1 MFRFSLLLV
10 LSIQLL
16 HSAYSQSTTATG
28 VYGQLGSFTANSGNN
43 PSISSTSLQVPTG
56 LTLDSSENL
65 YVADTG
71 NNRVLYYLKGS
82 MTATRVYGQ
91 GGSFTTNTVNNGGVT
106 ANSLGGPTDIAVDS
120 GNGVYIA
127 DTQNNRVLFYLSG
140 STTATRVYG
149 QSGSF
154 ITNTAN
160 NGGISANSL
169 SNPNALTLDS
179 AGNLY
184 VSDSRNNR
192 VLVYSSGS
200 TAATTV
206 YGQAGLFNGAGFTP
220 ITASSLNTPTDLSLD
235 SSGNLYIADD
245 GNSRILFYLVGST
258 TATRV
263 YGQAGSFTSG
273 ATGNPG
279 GVTANTLSQPRGVT
293 VSSSNVYIAD
303 TGNYRVLGYSGSST
317 TATTVYGQLGSFTS
331 NSANNGGVSANSLN
345 LPYRLAK
352 NTLTGNVYIADGANN
367 RVLLYSASSTT
378 SSGTSTTS
386 PANTGGSCFHTST
399 IITYKGKD
407 YTFGQLQNGAE
418 KECVIP
424 HVVKS
429 QGLKLTFHCMS
440 DLSTE
445 RMEILILTPDHL
457 IFLREQGFVPASS
470 NPHGYGY
477 SNRILSNGREKNCAW
492 VSSEPIGT
500 GDYFGLNCLEST
512 VHANSILTS
521 TFGYAHH
528 LPSYWMSVMGRV
540 VGIEKASAW
549 GDRLAAWWMN

>member
-140 STTATRVYG
+140 STIATRVYG

-154 ITNTAN
+154 IANTAN

-200 TAATTV
+200 TTATTV
-206 YGQAGLFNGAGFTP
+206 YGQAGMNQW
-220 ITASSLNTPTDLSLD
+220 
-235 SSGNLYIADD
+235 
-245 GNSRILFYLVGST
+245 RW
-258 TATRV
+258 
-263 YGQAGSFTSG
+263 
-273 ATGNPG
+273 
-279 GVTANTLSQPRGVT
+279 
-293 VSSSNVYIAD
+293 
-303 TGNYRVLGYSGSST
+303 
-317 TATTVYGQLGSFTS
+317 
-331 NSANNGGVSANSLN
+331 
-345 LPYRLAK
+345 
-352 NTLTGNVYIADGANN
+352 
-367 RVLLYSASSTT
+367 
-378 SSGTSTTS
+378 
-386 PANTGGSCFHTST
+386 FHS
-399 IITYKGKD
+399 
-407 YTFGQLQNGAE
+407 
-418 KECVIP
+418 
-424 HVVKS
+424 
-429 QGLKLTFHCMS
+429 
-440 DLSTE
+440 
-445 RMEILILTPDHL
+445 
-457 IFLREQGFVPASS
+457 
-470 NPHGYGY
+470 
-477 SNRILSNGREKNCAW
+477 
-492 VSSEPIGT
+492 
-500 GDYFGLNCLEST
+500 
-512 VHANSILTS
+512 
-521 TFGYAHH
+521 HH
-528 LPSYWMSVMGRV
+528 R
-540 VGIEKASAW
+540 
-549 GDRLAAWWMN
+549 